1 MNQWYESKRKPWT
14 PETRQGAEN
23 KLNQRHGRGEGE
35 APSALLMEGA
45 TRAPLINIK
54 VKRVLRQNPP
64 LPLPEYHSE
73 HAAGMDLMAD
83 LEKPILIEPGQRTKI
98 PTGLSVQIP
107 EGFEAQIRPRSGL
120 AIKRGLTLLNTPGTI
135 DADYRGEIEII
146 LINLGEEAV
155 KINHGDRIA
164 QMVISPVVRAQW
176 VEVAELSAT
185 SRSGGG
191 FGSTG

>member
-1 MNQWYESKRKPWT
+1 MIE
-14 PETRQGAEN
+14 
-23 KLNQRHGRGEGE
+23 
-35 APSALLMEGA
+35 
-45 TRAPLINIK
+45 IK
-54 VKRVLRQNPP
+54 VKRVSRENPA

-120 AIKRGLTLLNTPGTI
+120 AIKKGLTLLNTPGTI
-135 DADYRGEIEII
+135 DTDYRGEIEII

-155 KINHGDRIA
+155 IINHGDRIA
-164 QMVISPVVRAQW
+164 QMVISPVVKAQW
-176 VEVAELSAT
+176 VEVEELSAT
-185 SRSGGG
+185 SRSGRG